1 MCNEDRNNLRL
12 FSPELLSTLDKE
24 NISVIHGKEYSVEG
38 KEISHKERILSES
51 LPPPPFYHEQS
62 CVRKEEEEPPI
73 NLGFPRKKR

>member
-38 KEISHKERILSES
+38 KEISHKERILSGS
-51 LPPPPFYHEQS
+51 LPPPFYHGQS
-62 CVRKEEEEPPI
+62 CVRKEEKDPPI